1 MPVLL
6 LWIFDI
12 QFFKEVKDK
21 TNKCVLL
28 GYRIETI
35 ERNSFNYKA
44 WDIQLVSLINYF
56 NVDMM

>member
-6 LWIFDI
+6 LWIFDM
-12 QFFKEVKDK
+12 QFFKEVKHK
-21 TNKCVLL
+21 ANKCALL
-28 GYRIETI
+28 SYRIETI